1 MHNLYD
7 GLLSVSVTPPAGG
20 GSATTVDDYY
30 QLGQLAYQTDGAGTL
45 LASYTYDQ
53 AGAPESVQVGSDP
66 TTAPRYY
73 YVYDARGDVVNL
85 TDASGVSVADYSY
98 DSWGA
103 LTNSSE
109 TIPNAN
115 GWVNPYRYDGRDGV
129 RSDVAT
135 GLDWMSVRAYDP
147 TLGRFIS
154 RDPLGR
160 APLVFADNPYVYAG
174 NNPLSNVDP
183 SGQYRAAGFGS
194 TQRESG
200 QATNQQM
207 ARVVTHSG
215 CDSVCQAQ
223 VHAEWLDAHIA
234 QARGIAKAAEA
245 FFNGQITLF
254 GLGVP
259 LVALTGSG
267 LIAGVLTLLDNW
279 INFQLLEQLSIF
291 TIGWAVENMA
301 VVTYDII
308 AFVAMKLFQNQTTQS
323 DAWWLNP
330 TTLSNTWSG
339 FGFTTALL
347 GTLLTGLSLAI
358 MAISPEFSP
367 IWVAL
372 AIGVDVAI
380 FKLLPH
386 VRDDIDQEQQALGYG
401 QS

>member
-1 MHNLYD
+1 M
-7 GLLSVSVTPPAGG
+7 TPPAGG

-30 QLGQLAYQTDGAGTL
+30 QLGQLAYQTNGAGTL

-98 DSWGA
+98 DTWGA

-135 GLDWMSVRAYDP
+135 GLDWMAVRAYDP
-147 TLGRFIS
+147 TLGRFLA

-174 NNPLSNVDP
+174 NNPLTNVDP

-194 TQRESG
+194 AQRESG

-207 ARVVTHSG
+207 AHIVTQSG
-215 CDSVCQAQ
+215 CDKACQAQ
-223 VHAEWLDAHIA
+223 VHQEWLDAHIA
-234 QARGIAKAAEA
+234 QARGIAGQAAAYFSAQAKTAVSGFLHLPFALIA
-245 FFNGQITLF
+245 FMGAPIVSGILNLITAVF
-254 GLGVP
+254 PGLAAITP
-259 LVALTGSG
+259 TFYTLVSG
-267 LIAGVLTLLDNW
+267 LLIYDLIAAHFADVFHQEVSAN
-279 INFQLLEQLSIF
+279 NSF
-291 TIGWAVENMA
+291 
-301 VVTYDII
+301 
-308 AFVAMKLFQNQTTQS
+308 
-323 DAWWLNP
+323 WLNP
-330 TTLSNTWSG
+330 SGITGNYSGLQWVTMGVGAAIAALSVLFITISTELTPLWVV
-339 FGFTTALL
+339 FGVLSEAAVASLL
-347 GTLLTGLSLAI
+347 LNARSY
-358 MAISPEFSP
+358 
-367 IWVAL
+367 V
-372 AIGVDVAI
+372 
-380 FKLLPH
+380 
-386 VRDDIDQEQQALGYG
+386 DQEEQALGYVL
-401 QS
+401 S